1 MSPPFPSDKLKSYE
15 YLLKDDEDEI
25 QEEYEQILNTKLA
38 EQYESFV
45 KFTQDQ
51 IIQHVKQSQQATCP
65 EPFLHIWGPGL
76 AS

>member
-1 MSPPFPSDKLKSYE
+1 MSPPLPSDKLKSYE
-15 YLLKDDEDEI
+15 YLLKDDEDKI
-25 QEEYEQILNTKLA
+25 QEYEQILNTKLA

-51 IIQHVKQSQQATCP
+51 IIQHVKQSQQTTCP